1 MSTTAGSGNSDAA
14 VAKQQQQ
21 QLSKVEDILVKL
33 IRLIANASI
42 SADVGEQLA
51 CTGDLLQLLI
61 DIIGVY
67 RVSLRMSASNSPG
80 GSKPYSWSLYLLLKP
95 KFETLV

>member
-1 MSTTAGSGNSDAA
+1 VSTTAGSGHSDAA

-61 DIIGVY
+61 DIIGVC
-67 RVSLRMSASNSPG
+67 RVSLHMSASNSPG
-80 GSKPYSWSLYLLLKP
+80 GSKPYSIKGC
-95 KFETLV
+95 TLSGLQG